1 MKARSAARDAL
12 REATHDVHMRLH
24 RHPSFAQLAEGT
36 IDLKGYSL
44 LMARLYGFHA
54 PLEAALVTGLQ
65 RLPSNRAFMTVEMGR
80 RLRVH
85 RLREDL
91 QALHMS
97 EIQIEALP
105 LMATQLP
112 MNSWGQFAGALYVR
126 EGATLGGRVLAKG
139 LDRVLGSGHF
149 LGRSF
154 LAGDAEEKALW
165 QTCCFMID
173 EVAADGHFDDTIAS
187 ALATF
192 DALETWLAED
202 NFV

>member
-36 IDLKGYSL
+36 IDLKGYSS
-44 LMARLYGFHA
+44 LMGRLYGFHA

-65 RLPSNRAFMTVEMGR
+65 SLESNRTFMTDEMGR

-91 QALHMS
+91 RTLQMTDV
-97 EIQIEALP
+97 QIDALP
-105 LMATQLP
+105 RISHDWALSNL
-112 MNSWGQFAGALYVR
+112 GRFAGALYVR
-126 EGATLGGRVLAKG
+126 EGATLGGRVLARG
-139 LDRVLGSGHF
+139 LDGLLGAGHDH
-149 LGRSF
+149 GRTF
-154 LAGDAEEKALW
+154 LAGDVEEKSLW
-165 QTCCFMID
+165 QRCCVLID
-173 EVAADGHFDDTIAS
+173 EVAADGHLDDTIAS

-192 DALETWLAED
+192 DALENWLAED
-202 NFV
+202 FTL